1 MGRSINERP
10 SLLEGEF
17 FHRLSNR
24 HYTVSGGVMKRHQ
37 VDPATGRPINE
48 IERSVTL
55 AIGSGNHAV
64 TYAHRTAQGRLFEL
78 PLSWYSKDRA
88 YSMSPGYDRADHFD
102 FRREIS
108 ESCLFCHSNSR
119 TPEPIGC
126 ERCHASSAAHR
137 AKPGRGNIL
146 KTGSLDV
153 CLQCH
158 LETSSSR
165 FLDSLRLPG
174 REVFSYRP
182 GEPLGDYKVHFAP
195 PAGSDDRFEINSAGY
210 RLLQSR
216 CYRES
221 KSAMTCVTCHDPH
234 SARVK
239 SVTCRQCHVK
249 PHTEADCI
257 GCHMPQR
264 IAADAIHVSM
274 TDHRIER
281 KPSFV
286 NPVREDHTLYTGPL
300 ASFFT
305 HAAPLALERANT
317 LDPTVDALRR
327 FLAASPNDASLR
339 VALGRALIRAG
350 RADEAVAALEKASDS
365 AGRTYL
371 AVAYAVQGETGRAL
385 AILKEVVAENPD
397 HALAWINLGITHEA
411 LGNKADAIVA
421 YERAILIQPDASE
434 ARRRLQALRQVR

>member
-1 MGRSINERP
+1 MGHSINERP
-10 SLLEGEF
+10 SPLDGAF

-37 VDPATGRPINE
+37 VDAATGRRINE
-48 IERSVTL
+48 LERSVTL

-78 PLSWYSKDRA
+78 PLSWYSKDGA
-88 YSMSPGYDRADHFD
+88 YAMSPGYDRADHFD

-108 ESCLFCHSNSR
+108 ESCLFCHSNGR

-126 ERCHASSAAHR
+126 DRCHGSSAAHR
-137 AKPGRGNIL
+137 ARPSRGSIL
-146 KTGSLDV
+146 KTQSLDI

-182 GEPLGDYKVHFAP
+182 GEPLGDYRVHFAP
-195 PAGSDDRFEINSAGY
+195 PMGSDDRFEINSAGY

-221 KSAMTCVTCHDPH
+221 KGAMTCVTCHDPH

-239 SVTCRQCHVK
+239 SETCRQCHVK
-249 PHTEADCI
+249 PHTERDCAP
-257 GCHMPQR
+257 CHMPQR
-264 IAADAIHVSM
+264 ITSDAIHVSM

-281 KPSFV
+281 RPTFV
-286 NPVREDHTLYTGPL
+286 NPQREDHTPYTGPL
-300 ASFFT
+300 VNFFT
-305 HAAPLALERANT
+305 HADAIALERANT
-317 LDPTVDALRR
+317 LDPTVHDIRR
-327 FLAASPNDASLR
+327 FLAATNDTSLKI
-339 VALGRALIRAG
+339 ALGRALIRAG
-350 RADEAVAALEKASDS
+350 RPDEAVAAVEKTSDS

-371 AVAYAVQGETGRAL
+371 AVAYAVQGETRRAL
-385 AILKEVVAENPD
+385 AVLREVLAENPD
-397 HALAWINLGITHEA
+397 YALARINLGITQEA
-411 LGNKADAIVA
+411 LGNKADAIAA
-421 YERAILIQPDASE
+421 YEQAILIQPDASE
-434 ARRRLQALRQVR
+434 ARRRLNALRQAR